1 MAAALIGRSLRRCED
16 HRLLTGGGRFLD
28 DISLPAQARAVVLRS
43 PHAHADL
50 GALDVR
56 TAVQAPGVLAVPTG
70 AQYRAAGYGP
80 LPSRVQVN
88 NKDGTP
94 RADPPRWPLATDRV
108 RHVGDPIA
116 LVVAETEDQAWDAV
130 ELIAVEYAPRPSVA
144 HPLAALA
151 GEAPQ
156 LWDEAPGNLCY
167 DTEFG
172 DRAAAD
178 AAFARASRI
187 IEIDLVNNRLIANS
201 IEPRAAIGTHDD
213 DGRFVLYVSSQGV
226 HRLRDPLA
234 EDILRVPRER
244 VRVITPDV
252 GGGFGMKIMMYPE
265 YPLVLWAA
273 KLLGR
278 PVKWVAGRAES
289 FLSDAHGR
297 DHRTHAA
304 LALDAE
310 GRFLGL
316 RVSAVANLGAYL
328 STFGPGVPAGAGVP
342 LYVGLYDFA
351 AAHVEIKAVF
361 TNTVPVDAYRG
372 AGRPESN
379 YVVER
384 LIDKAGREQGLH
396 GAELRR
402 RNFVTPERMPYRTAL
417 GYVYDSGEFARNL
430 DDAVRIGG
438 RPGFATRRS
447 AAKAR
452 HKLAGLGLAS
462 YIHATP
468 GGDGETAHLKIDGA
482 GTLTLLNGG
491 QSNGQGHFTTF
502 AQVLADALAVPV
514 ASVAVAQGDTDRIAE
529 GSGTGGS
536 RTLLHGA
543 AAIMDAAAKII
554 ERGKRVAG
562 EMLEAAPADIAF
574 ANGGFAIRGTDRRLG
589 LFEVAAYAE
598 RAGEPLAALGA
609 APAERSFPNG
619 CHVCEVEVDP
629 DTGVTEIVRYTFV
642 DDLGTLV
649 NPLLAAGQVHGG
661 TVQGIG

>member
-1 MAAALIGRSLRRCED
+1 MSVRKSIVCTAALLIVSLLLAPQHSAAQNSSNPYSIIEGWAKLPSGRNMGAVGKATVDPDGRHIWAVIRCDAGPE
-16 HRLLTGGGRFLD
+16 RFGTECLD
-28 DISLPAQARAVVLRS
+28 SDLPPVSKFDPDGNLVEAFGSGMFIWPHGIDVDSDGNVWVTDAVSENNIPAGDDRGHHVIKFS
-43 PHAHADL
+43 
-50 GALDVR
+50 
-56 TAVQAPGVLAVPTG
+56 PTG
-70 AQYRAAGYGP
+70 EV
-80 LPSRVQVN
+80 LMTL
-88 NKDGTP
+88 GTP
-94 RADPPRWPLATDRV
+94 GEEGDGPNHFTSPSDVAVAPNGDVFIAD
-108 RHVGDPIA
+108 G
-116 LVVAETEDQAWDAV
+116 
-130 ELIAVEYAPRPSVA
+130 
-144 HPLAALA
+144 
-151 GEAPQ
+151 
-156 LWDEAPGNLCY
+156 
-167 DTEFG
+167 
-172 DRAAAD
+172 
-178 AAFARASRI
+178 
-187 IEIDLVNNRLIANS
+187 
-201 IEPRAAIGTHDD
+201 
-213 DGRFVLYVSSQGV
+213 
-226 HRLRDPLA
+226 
-234 EDILRVPRER
+234 
-244 VRVITPDV
+244 
-252 GGGFGMKIMMYPE
+252 
-265 YPLVLWAA
+265 
-273 KLLGR
+273 
-278 PVKWVAGRAES
+278 
-289 FLSDAHGR
+289 HGR